1 MRNLNNEKHKNKSFI
16 SELYVVFFRISN
28 NYEYITTSFLPPG
41 VVFGEVRHQPPGGPF
56 HDAKVLHFRG
66 DSKVFPHGVTLKNV
80 NLEILVIRYKNTA
93 I

>member
-16 SELYVVFFRISN
+16 SELYVVYFFGFQIIMNTSLLRSCLLVLSLGRLDISPRG
-28 NYEYITTSFLPPG
+28 S
-41 VVFGEVRHQPPGGPF
+41 F
-56 HDAKVLHFRG
+56 HDAKILHFRG

>member
-41 VVFGEVRHQPPGGPF
+41 VVFGEVRHQPPG
-56 HDAKVLHFRG
+56 
-66 DSKVFPHGVTLKNV
+66 VFSRCKDTTFQRRFQGFPPRRHVKECEL
-80 NLEILVIRYKNTA
+80 RNTGN
-93 I
+93 

>member
-16 SELYVVFFRISN
+16 SELYVVFFRILN

-41 VVFGEVRHQPPGGPF
+41 VVFGEVSHQPPGAFSRCKGTTF
-56 HDAKVLHFRG
+56 QRRFQG
-66 DSKVFPHGVTLKNV
+66 FPPQRHVKEW